1 MGAARRRRVLMTKR
15 EKGAGVSRSKVDKGR
30 RTAALLCALA
40 LLTLGAALAQAAE
53 VTQKGNLRVALSGKL
68 APQTLPR
75 TGTAPVAVSVAGK
88 ITTADESTPPQLH
101 KLAIEINRHGRIDA
115 TGLPTCKVNVI
126 RTASNGRAL
135 AACGSALVGEG
146 KFFGTIT
153 LPGSAP
159 YPIEGKLLVFNG
171 SEGGRQVLYGHVF
184 SPHPF
189 ATSFVIT
196 FAVSAQRH
204 GTYGTT
210 LTANLSKALGS
221 QRNLTGL
228 EMTLERSYSF
238 QGKRHSYIS
247 AGCPAPKGVAL
258 VNFPLARTSFAFAG
272 NTKIT
277 STLTRT
283 CRARG

>member
-1 MGAARRRRVLMTKR
+1 MSWSKANRRPRI
-15 EKGAGVSRSKVDKGR
+15 
-30 RTAALLCALA
+30 AALLCALA
-40 LLTLGAALAQAAE
+40 LLALGAALAQAAE
-53 VTQKGNLRVALSGKL
+53 ITQQGNLRVAVSGKL

-88 ITTADESTPPQLH
+88 ISTADESSPPQLR
-101 KLAIEINRHGRIDA
+101 KLTIEINRHGRIDA
-115 TGLPTCKVNVI
+115 AGLPTCKVGLI

-135 AACGSALVGEG
+135 AACGSSQVGEG

-171 SEGGRQVLYGHVF
+171 NEGGRQVLYGHVF

-196 FAVSAQRH
+196 FEIKTAAH

-228 EMTLERSYSF
+228 EMTLKRSYSF